1 MTLSEQDAKEM
12 ALAASPVSKEA
23 AQHVLEYLV
32 WNKSLIGENLAAN
45 DRLENYMDLVHS
57 MKEGVHVVIQDP
69 YERATALLF
78 ELVLSEEFNP
88 WAIDLVRFTQ
98 LYMERIKAV
107 GMDFP
112 VAGRL
117 IYMAWN
123 ILYLQSQAI
132 LNIRKEPEVPVDA
145 SASPIMDDGYLGEMG
160 SPEELD
166 ATTAILTSPAAPF
179 DAMVRHAENRPVSL
193 MELTNAFQEAERE
206 ARIALDAERMRKRL
220 REEQSVTKEV
230 LVHGEE
236 VPMADLE
243 SAWQVA
249 LRHPKG
255 ERFPFEEILE
265 KIESRE
271 RVISLFLSCLF
282 LVWEGGIE
290 LHQQTVGKSE
300 MFIVRVEDKR
310 DTSRM
315 LIGKPVAPVPPV
327 PPAAPALA
335 S

>member
-1 MTLSEQDAKEM
+1 MTLSEQDAKELSIN
-12 ALAASPVSKEA
+12 APPVSKEA
-23 AQHVLEYLV
+23 AQHVLEYLL
-32 WNKSLIGENLAAN
+32 WNKSLIGENLEAT

-98 LYMERIKAV
+98 LYMERIKV
-107 GMDFP
+107 TGMDFP

-123 ILYLQSQAI
+123 ILLLQSQAI
-132 LNIRKEPEVPVDA
+132 LNIRKEPEVPTDA
-145 SASPIMDDGYLGEMG
+145 SATPIMDDGYLGEMG

-166 ATTAILTSPAAPF
+166 ATTAILTSPEPPF

-206 ARIALDAERMRKRL
+206 ARLALEADRMRKRL
-220 REEQSVTKEV
+220 REEQAAVKEV

-236 VPMADLE
+236 VPIGDLDK
-243 SAWQVA
+243 AWEVA
-249 LRHPKG
+249 LRHPIG
-255 ERFPFEEILE
+255 ERFPFEEVFE
-265 KIESRE
+265 KVESRE
-271 RVISLFLSCLF
+271 RIISLFLSLLF

-290 LHQQTVGKSE
+290 LHQQTVGKGE
-300 MFIVRVEDKR
+300 IFVVRVEEKR
-310 DTSRM
+310 DSSRM
-315 LIGKPVAPVPPV
+315 LIGKPVTPA
-327 PPAAPALA
+327 PAAAN